1 VIEFDAVSLCL
12 NNRRILNGLSF
23 RVEKGQTVVLVG
35 SSGAGKSTILRLM
48 LGLLKP
54 TSGRILVVD
63 RDIVLMP
70 AKELNKMRQKFS
82 LVFQNG
88 ALFDS
93 LTLEENV
100 GFFLSENS
108 NLSANAIHSQVMD
121 IMKFFGLE
129 NFMHYYPSQISGGM
143 KKRVS
148 IARAVVTRPEV
159 MLYDEP
165 TAGLDPFAAKKVVNL
180 IDRLQKSFNMT
191 SLIVTHEIHHFSN
204 VVDRLLMLKNGS
216 ITYDGAYDLSILDQ
230 FEEAELPAECIPDE
244 EFYADFEQ

>member
-1 VIEFDAVSLCL
+1 MIEFDNVSLCL
-12 NNRRILNGLSF
+12 NNRSILIDLSF
-23 RVEKGQTVVLVG
+23 QVAKGQTVILVG
-35 SSGAGKSTILRLM
+35 SSGAGKSTILRLI

-54 TSGRILVVD
+54 TAGRILVMGKDV
-63 RDIVLMP
+63 VLLSE
-70 AKELNKMRQKFS
+70 KELNKIRQKFS

-100 GFFLSENS
+100 GFFLSENF
-108 NLSANAIHSQVMD
+108 NLSTQETRSRVLD

-129 NFMHYYPSQISGGM
+129 DFMHYYPSQISGGM

-148 IARAVVTRPEV
+148 IARATVTNPEV

-165 TAGLDPFAAKKVVNL
+165 TAGLDPFVAKKVVNL

-191 SLIVTHEIHHFSN
+191 SLIVTHEIHHFAN
-204 VVDRLLMLKNGS
+204 VVDRLLMLKKGS
-216 ITYDGAYDLSILDQ
+216 ITYDGVYDLSILDH
-230 FEEAELPAECIPDE
+230 FEETEAQAECIPE
-244 EFYADFEQ
+244 EEVYADFD

>member
-1 VIEFDAVSLCL
+1 MIEFDIVSLCL
-12 NNRRILNGLSF
+12 NNRKILNDLSF
-23 RVEKGQTVVLVG
+23 RVARGQTVVLVG

-54 TSGRILVVD
+54 TSGRILFVD
-63 RDIVLMP
+63 KDIVFMSE
-70 AKELNKMRQKFS
+70 KELNKMRQKFS

-93 LTLEENV
+93 MTLEENV
-100 GFFLSENS
+100 GFFLNENS
-108 NLSANAIHSQVMD
+108 NFSHQEIQSRVLDM
-121 IMKFFGLE
+121 MKFFGLE

-148 IARAVVTRPEV
+148 IARAVVTNPEV

-165 TAGLDPFAAKKVVNL
+165 TAGLDPFAAKKVVTL

-204 VVDRLLMLKNGS
+204 VADRLLMLKNGS

-230 FEEAELPAECIPDE
+230 FEEVEVPAECIPGE
-244 EFYADFEQ
+244 EFYADFE